1 MSLSKS
7 AFCDGMSA
15 EKKGK
20 KKARYFSPSKPHAKP
35 SPTTSRFQKRKPV
48 TSAVPVLMIPHV
60 SDDMEETLLGSISV
74 IFNRD
79 AANLREYFKG
89 VVRYGGLI
97 VFRFHWGAN
106 AWMNIDPNPPSSP
119 MSPVLMCPPMPFIE
133 AVAAACDATELVS
146 NFRICVERRS
156 GTCEPGREVQLADI
170 ADLNWP
176 SESEARARA
185 R

>member
-1 MSLSKS
+1 MSVSKS
-7 AFCDGMSA
+7 AFCDGMPA

-20 KKARYFSPSKPHAKP
+20 KKARYFSSPSKTNNLVASFERK
-35 SPTTSRFQKRKPV
+35 KPV
-48 TSAVPVLMIPHV
+48 TSAVPVLLLLHV
-60 SDDMEETLLGSISV
+60 SNDAEETLLGSISV

-79 AANLREYFKG
+79 AVNLREYFKG

-119 MSPVLMCPPMPFIE
+119 MSPVLMCPPMPFID